1 MAFLSDI
8 TLRPRGTHLL
18 GILLLAFCTQNSI
31 AQSPAHFYVAPH
43 GSDSA
48 DGSRSAPFASPERA
62 RDAIRE
68 LKALQKLPPEGASV
82 SFEPGRYLRKKTLLL
97 TSEDAGKPG
106 ATIVWRAASPR
117 NTILD
122 AGLHLKE
129 GDFHPLDEGDIKRL
143 DSQAAGKVFY
153 MDLGS
158 MGVAH
163 VGPYPLNFDTG
174 GGIVEFYANGERLPI
189 SRWPNSDSAKIE
201 RVTDKG
207 LTGPGEPKRVGKFIS
222 RENRL
227 TRWPV
232 ARGVWVEGYWRV
244 PWDNRTV
251 KVDSIDPD
259 RREITLAAPVAGGIG
274 SKYAGPEGSGAEPW
288 WAVNLLEEID
298 QPGEWSVD
306 FSNARLYWWP
316 TEGWKTASLVL
327 ADFGEPL
334 IRAENTAYLIL
345 EGFDV
350 ENGLANGIEV
360 RGSHHVEVLNCKVRN
375 LAGSGI
381 VVQKGESNT
390 VRSCDVTSVGQSGI
404 VLSGGTRATLTP
416 CNHLAE
422 NNHIQRVG
430 ILKKTYAPG
439 ILVGIFGAGDAVG
452 CRVAH
457 NFIHDVPHAGIQY
470 GGNNHV
476 FEFNEISRAVLT
488 SDDMGAFYT
497 TNDWSSCGNVL
508 SHNFVHHS
516 PNAVS
521 FYMDDGD
528 SGDDVLGNV
537 CYEMQAGPAVCGG
550 HHNTVQNNLVIRC
563 KRGLFMDARG
573 VPRGY
578 DKQSNLYKK
587 LNAVPY
593 NMAPW
598 TTQYPYL
605 KELPN
610 TDTRLPQGNRVS
622 GNVTVACEKPSRTS
636 GKPEELALSTLEGNL
651 DLGARDP
658 GFEDEAGG
666 NLSLKKDSPVFTEMP
681 GFTPIPFSKI
691 GLYRDEFRA
700 VLPER
705 QTSSLPG
712 H

>member
-1 MAFLSDI
+1 MAFFSC
-8 TLRPRGTHLL
+8 TPRRPRVTILL
-18 GILLLAFCTQNSI
+18 GALLLPLCPQGAT
-31 AQSPAHFYVAPH
+31 AQSPAHFYVAPD
-43 GSDSA
+43 GDDSA
-48 DGSRSAPFASPERA
+48 DGSRSTPFASPERA
-62 RDAIRE
+62 RDAIRA
-68 LKALQKLPPEGASV
+68 LKAGQKLPQEGASV
-82 SFEPGRYLRKKTLLL
+82 SVEPGRYSRKTPLLL
-97 TSEDAGKPG
+97 TSEDGGKAGAP
-106 ATIVWRAASPR
+106 IVWKAVSPR
-117 NTILD
+117 KTILD

-129 GDFHPLDEGDIKRL
+129 ADFHPLDEGDARRL
-143 DSQAAGKVFY
+143 DPQAAGKAFY
-153 MDLGS
+153 VDLRS
-158 MGVAH
+158 IGVAH

-174 GGIVEFYANGERLPI
+174 GEIVEFYANGERLPI

-207 LTGPGEPKRVGKFIS
+207 ATVPGEPKRVGKFIS
-222 RENRL
+222 REDRL

-251 KVDSIDPD
+251 KVDSIDPE

-274 SKYAGPEGSGAEPW
+274 SKYAGPAGSGAEPW

-298 QPGEWSVD
+298 QPGEWCLD
-306 FSNARLYWWP
+306 FTSARLYWWP
-316 TEGWKTASLVL
+316 TEGWKTASLVI
-327 ADFGEPL
+327 ADFSEPL
-334 IRAENTAYLIL
+334 IRAENTGYLII

-360 RGSHHVEVLNCKVRN
+360 RDSHHVEVLNCKARN
-375 LAGSGI
+375 LSGSGI
-381 VVQKGESNT
+381 VVQRGASNT

-404 VLSGGTRATLTP
+404 VLSGGNRNTLTP
-416 CNHLAE
+416 CDHLAE

-497 TNDWSSCGNVL
+497 TNDWTSCGNVL
-508 SHNFVHHS
+508 RHNFVHHS

-528 SGDDVLGNV
+528 SGDTVLGNV

-550 HHNTVQNNLVIRC
+550 HHNTVHNNLVIRC

-573 VPRGY
+573 VPRAY

-587 LNAVPY
+587 LKSVPY
-593 NMAPW
+593 DKAPW
-598 TTQYPYL
+598 TSQYPYL
-605 KELPN
+605 KELPD

-651 DLGARDP
+651 DLGTRDP
-658 GFEDEAGG
+658 RIENEAGG
-666 NLSLKKDSPVFTEMP
+666 DLSLKKDSPVFSELP
-681 GFTPIPFSKI
+681 GFAPIPFSKI
-691 GLYRDEFRA
+691 GLYRDEFRK